1 MCYIKK
7 EQPDLKSYPFQFRIH
22 MYNLH
27 QKYLTELRNMGYYVS
42 KQVVIKYVNQ
52 LATGGSDVFYKLSV
66 ALSSYRRFISSE

>member
-27 QKYLTELRNMGYYVS
+27 QKYLTELRNMGYYIS
-42 KQVVIKYVNQ
+42 KQVVIKYVNELQ
-52 LATGGSDVFYKLSV
+52 PAALMYSVNYHLRHQVTDVS
-66 ALSSYRRFISSE
+66 